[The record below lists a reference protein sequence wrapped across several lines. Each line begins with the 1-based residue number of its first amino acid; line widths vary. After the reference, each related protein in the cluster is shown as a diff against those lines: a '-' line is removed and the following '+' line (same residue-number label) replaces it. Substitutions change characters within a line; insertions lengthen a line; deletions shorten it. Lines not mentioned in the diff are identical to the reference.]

1 MKNLPIGWK
10 LAILVG
16 SLLVAT
22 AAVALFGLTALQ
34 RVNSAVEDMVDSTA
48 KGLISA
54 TRARNQMLRS
64 VLAERGSA
72 MEDSD
77 KESLALAEKARE
89 FNTKTEKFLN
99 ELDTALELSKNPS
112 ERRMFE
118 DFKRNWTEMVKT
130 QKKVLELA
138 VQNTN
143 AKAMTLLAGPLGDQ
157 LNRIRSLM
165 ANLTLS
171 TQKTLSAWDGK
182 EPEKVRRDINRL
194 RLAYTATGYLDKLRI
209 ALNEHID
216 SLGTNQMNKLDGQI
230 EEYLTGLENGLR
242 ELGESL
248 TESERG
254 EWRDAQALFQ
264 EIRKQSAEI
273 QRLSRLNTSNLSR
286 DLSFTT
292 GADQMETADK
302 AILDLIES
310 LSSHLQED
318 KANAQSAYHRSILVT
333 LGVGLLAVLVGGLLG
348 FLVSRGITR
357 PVSQVVESLN
367 EMAEGNLATQVA
379 ISQKDEIG
387 RMVTALDKVGA
398 NLGSL
403 IQDVRNGSEGV
414 TGASGKLTRLASQLM
429 SQAEE
434 TTSQAGTVAAGA
446 EELNSTIQSMAG
458 AAEEVS
464 VNVSGISSASEQIS
478 VSING
483 ISSSASAASGSV
495 DSVSRAV
502 EAVNSSLAS
511 VAQEANEGSRR
522 TAEARGLAE
531 RASDTI
537 TALDRSAAEIT
548 QVTGTIQ
555 AIALQTNLL
564 ALNATIEATAA
575 GEAGK
580 GFGVVAAEIKGLAQQ
595 SGQSAGEI
603 TRKINEVQESVRKAV
618 ETIRDIRNT
627 FHELAN
633 GSDRISE
640 SVASQKA
647 AAESITRAAHEAN
660 QAVARIAQAINEV
673 SKGTSDMARN
683 AGEAAR
689 GATSVSAN
697 IAEAARA
704 ARAISDNIQSV
715 SQASRLNAES
725 ATSLNASSEE
735 LAAIAARMDSSM
747 TRFRLR

>member
-16 SLLVAT
+16 SLLLAT
-22 AAVALFGLTALQ
+22 AAVALFSLTVLQ
-34 RVNSAVEDMVDSTA
+34 RVNATVEEMVDSSA
-48 KGLISA
+48 KALVSA

-64 VLAERGSA
+64 VLAERSSLL
-72 MEDSD
+72 EERE
-77 KESLALAEKARE
+77 KESTVLANQARDY
-89 FNTKTEKFLN
+89 NSKTEKFLS
-99 ELDTALELSKNPS
+99 ELEATLNRSKSAS
-112 ERRMFE
+112 ERRSFDE
-118 DFKRNWTEMVKT
+118 FKRAWTDMVKT
-130 QKKVLELA
+130 QAKVLELT

-143 AKAMTLLAGPLGDQ
+143 TKASAILNGELEDLLSRA
-157 LNRIRSLM
+157 RSF
-165 ANLTLS
+165 LS
-171 TQKTLSAWDGK
+171 AQSQSAQKFLAAWDGK
-182 EPEKVRRDINRL
+182 DPEKARREIGRL
-194 RLAYTATGYLDKLRI
+194 RVALICLNQIDRLRI
-209 ALNEHID
+209 YLADHIE
-216 SLGTNQMNKLDGQI
+216 SLDPASMSKI
-230 EEYLTGLENGLR
+230 EERLEQILVDMETSLR
-242 ELGESL
+242 ELADHLQE
-248 TESERG
+248 TERG
-254 EWRDAQALFQ
+254 DLRTVQSMLGDMRRKTQ
-264 EIRKQSAEI
+264 EIV
-273 QRLSRLNTSNLSR
+273 RLSRLNTSNLSQTM
-286 DLSFTT
+286 SSTT
-292 GADQMETADK
+292 GADQMEAADK
-302 AILDLIES
+302 AIQDLIES
-310 LSSHLQED
+310 LNSHLEED

-348 FLVSRGITR
+348 FLVNRGITR

-367 EMAEGNLATQVA
+367 EMAEGNLATRVA
-379 ISQKDEIG
+379 IDQKDEIG

-640 SVASQKA
+640 SVASQKT

>member
-1 MKNLPIGWK
+1 MKNLPLGWK

-16 SLLVAT
+16 SLLAAT
-22 AAVALFGLTALQ
+22 GAVAIFGLLVLQ
-34 RVNSAVEDMVDSTA
+34 RINSTVEEMVDNTA
-48 KGLISA
+48 KALVSA

-64 VLAERGSA
+64 VLAERSSLL
-72 MEDSD
+72 DNRD
-77 KESLALAEKARE
+77 KESLLLANQARD
-89 FNTKTEKFLN
+89 FNTRTEKFTS
-99 ELDTALELSKNPS
+99 ELETALGKSKSAS
-112 ERRMFE
+112 ERRQFDE
-118 DFKRNWTEMVKT
+118 FKRAWTEMVKS
-130 QKKVLELA
+130 QAKVLELT

-143 AKAMTLLAGPLGDQ
+143 AKASALLDGELRNL
-157 LNRIRSLM
+157 LNRVSAILQNQSQAAQKSL
-165 ANLTLS
+165 A
-171 TQKTLSAWDGK
+171 AWDGK
-182 EPEKVRRDINRL
+182 DPEKARKESNRI
-194 RLAYTATGYLDKLRI
+194 RLALS
-209 ALNEHID
+209 ALGQVDRFRLHLSEHIEVND
-216 SLGTNQMNKLDGQI
+216 NSAMTKI
-230 EEYLTGLENGLR
+230 EDRIEQGFPEFETTLRDLADLVPENEKADLR
-242 ELGESL
+242 AIQNLVP
-248 TESERG
+248 
-254 EWRDAQALFQ
+254 D
-264 EIRKQSAEI
+264 IRKQTQEI
-273 QRLSRLNTSNLSR
+273 LRLSRLNTSNLSQS
-286 DLSFTT
+286 LSATT
-292 GADQMETADK
+292 GADLTDSADK
-302 AILDLIES
+302 AIADLIES
-310 LSSHLQED
+310 LNSHLEED
-318 KANAQSAYHRSILVT
+318 KQRAQVAYSNAIWIT
-333 LGVGLLAVLVGGLLG
+333 VLVGLG
-348 FLVSRGITR
+348 AVLTGSVLGYFVNQGIKN
-357 PVSQVVESLN
+357 PVNQVVEALDQ
-367 EMAEGNLATQVA
+367 MAQGNLANRLVVQ
-379 ISQKDEIG
+379 QKDEIG
-387 RMVTALDKVGA
+387 RMVSALDQVGVNLSGLIQQVRVGA
-398 NLGSL
+398 ES
-403 IQDVRNGSEGV
+403 V
-414 TGASGKLTRLASQLM
+414 TGSSTKLTRLASDLM
-429 SQAEE
+429 IQAEE

-478 VSING
+478 VNING
-483 ISSSASAASGSV
+483 ISSSATAASGSV

-502 EAVNSSLAS
+502 EAVNGSLAA

-522 TAEARGLAE
+522 TAEARSLAE
-531 RASDTI
+531 RASETI

-673 SKGTSDMARN
+673 SKGSSDMARN

-689 GATSVSAN
+689 GATSVSAS

-704 ARAISDNIQSV
+704 ARAISDSIQTV
-715 SQASRLNAES
+715 SHASRLNAES
-725 ATSLNASSEE
+725 ATSLNSSAQDLSTIANQMEASMS
-735 LAAIAARMDSSM
+735 
-747 TRFRLR
+747 RFRLS

>member
-89 FNTKTEKFLN
+89 FNSKTEKFLN

>member
-89 FNTKTEKFLN
+89 FNSKTEKFLN

-230 EEYLTGLENGLR
+230 EEFLTGLENGLR

-333 LGVGLLAVLVGGLLG
+333 LVVGLLAVLVGGLLG

>member
-310 LSSHLQED
+310 ISSHLQED

>member
-89 FNTKTEKFLN
+89 FNSKTEKFLN

-182 EPEKVRRDINRL
+182 EPEKVRREINRL

>member
-242 ELGESL
+242 ELGESMS
-248 TESERG
+248 ESERG

>member
-89 FNTKTEKFLN
+89 FNSKTEKFLN

-483 ISSSASAASGSV
+483 ISSSASAASASV

>member
-348 FLVSRGITR
+348 FLVNRGITR

-367 EMAEGNLATQVA
+367 EMAEGNLATRVA
-379 ISQKDEIG
+379 IDQKDEIG

>member
-230 EEYLTGLENGLR
+230 EEFLTGLENGLR

-357 PVSQVVESLN
+357 PVSQVVVSLN

>member
-10 LAILVG
+10 LTALVG
-16 SLLVAT
+16 ILSLAT
-22 AAVALFGLTALQ
+22 AVVAVFSLSTLQ
-34 RVNSAVEDMVDSTA
+34 GVNSTLEEMVDTTS
-48 KGLISA
+48 KGLVSA
-54 TRARNQMLRS
+54 ARARNQMLQS
-64 VLAERGSA
+64 VLAERTSLF
-72 MEDSD
+72 EERD
-77 KESLALAEKARE
+77 KESLALANQARE
-89 FNTKTEKFLN
+89 ANAKTKEFMGQLETALNHSRNSTERRVFDEFRRAWNEMIKNQAKVLDLTVQNSNTK
-99 ELDTALELSKNPS
+99 A
-112 ERRMFE
+112 
-118 DFKRNWTEMVKT
+118 
-130 QKKVLELA
+130 A
-138 VQNTN
+138 
-143 AKAMTLLAGPLGDQ
+143 AILAGDLQD
-157 LNRIRSLM
+157 LMNRARSACQAL
-165 ANLTLS
+165 A
-171 TQKTLSAWDGK
+171 QSARKFFTTWDGK
-182 EPEKVRRDINRL
+182 DPEKVRKEIDRFQVSMSNLNQLDRL
-194 RLAYTATGYLDKLRI
+194 KI
-209 ALNEHID
+209 
-216 SLGTNQMNKLDGQI
+216 SLGDHIAALDNPTMLKI
-230 EEYLTGLENGLR
+230 EDRVDQGIADLEKGFR
-242 ELGESL
+242 DLGENL
-248 TESERG
+248 PESEKGDLR
-254 EWRDAQALFQ
+254 AILALIP
-264 EIRKQSAEI
+264 EIRKQSQEVI
-273 QRLSRLNTSNLSR
+273 RLSRLNTTNISQNLC
-286 DLSFTT
+286 FTT
-292 GADQMETADK
+292 GADLVDVADK
-302 AILDLIES
+302 SIQDLIES
-310 LSSHLQED
+310 LNSHMEED
-318 KANAQSAYHRSILVT
+318 KAKAQAIFQRSLMVTIL
-333 LGVGLLAVLVGGLLG
+333 VGLLSVTAGGILGYLVKR
-348 FLVSRGITR
+348 SITR
-357 PVSQVVESLN
+357 PVFQMMDALN
-367 EMAEGNLATQVA
+367 SMAEGNLATRA
-379 ISQKDEIG
+379 SIDQKDEIG

-640 SVASQKA
+640 SVASQKT

>member
-22 AAVALFGLTALQ
+22 AAVAIFGLTVLQ
-34 RVNSAVEDMVDSTA
+34 RVNAAVEDMVDSTA

-64 VLAERGSA
+64 VLAERGST
-72 MEDSD
+72 MEDTD
-77 KESLALAEKARE
+77 KESLALADKARE
-89 FNTKTEKFLN
+89 YNTKTEKFLN
-99 ELDTALELSKNPS
+99 DLDTALEQSRNPA

-130 QKKVLELA
+130 QKKVLELS

-143 AKAMTLLAGPLGDQ
+143 SKAMALLAGPLSDQ
-157 LNRIRSLM
+157 FNRLRSLM
-165 ANLTLS
+165 ANQS
-171 TQKTLSAWDGK
+171 IATQKTLAAWDGK
-182 EPEKVRRDINRL
+182 EPEKVRREINRL
-194 RLAYTATGYLDKLRI
+194 RLAYSTTSLMDRLRI

-216 SLGTNQMNKLDGQI
+216 ALSVNQMNKLDGQI

-242 ELGESL
+242 ESAESL
-248 TESERG
+248 TEAERG
-254 EWRDAQALFQ
+254 EWRDAQTLFQ
-264 EIRKQSAEI
+264 EIRKQSGEV

-286 DLSFTT
+286 DLSSTT

-302 AILDLIES
+302 AIQDLIES
-310 LSSHLQED
+310 LNSHLEED
-318 KANAQSAYHRSILVT
+318 KTNAQSAYHRSIIVT
-333 LGVGLLAVLVGGLLG
+333 LLVGLLAVLVGGLLG
-348 FLVSRGITR
+348 YLVNRGITR
-357 PVSQVVESLN
+357 PVSQVVEALN
-367 EMAEGNLATQVA
+367 GMAEGNLATQVA
-379 ISQKDEIG
+379 IDQKDEIG

-403 IQDVRNGSEGV
+403 IRDVRTGSEGV

-478 VSING
+478 VNING

-522 TAEARGLAE
+522 TAEARDLAE

-627 FHELAN
+627 FHDLAN

-640 SVASQKA
+640 SVASQKT

-725 ATSLNASSEE
+725 ATTLNSSAEDLAS
-735 LAAIAARMDSSM
+735 IASRMDSSM

>member
-89 FNTKTEKFLN
+89 FNSKTEKFLN

-333 LGVGLLAVLVGGLLG
+333 LVVGLLAVLVGGLLG